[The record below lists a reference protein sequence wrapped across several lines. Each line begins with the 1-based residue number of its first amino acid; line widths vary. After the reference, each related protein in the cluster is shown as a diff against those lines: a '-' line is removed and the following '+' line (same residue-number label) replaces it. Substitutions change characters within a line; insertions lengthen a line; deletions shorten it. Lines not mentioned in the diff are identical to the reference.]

1 MLGKLYTMVWCSVF
15 FSPGRSEG
23 AVLCGWTAGGSG
35 RMQGQSGAALC
46 GAELQWSLSK
56 RLMGSLKHV
65 NVVLLNGLP
74 WVHTAEFWA
83 SLHPSQ
89 CLIDHL
95 SKVRIH
101 KPYLHPSQCLI
112 DHLSKVRLHKPLSAP
127 IPVPHRPPQ
136 QGRLHKP
143 LSAPIPVPH
152 RPPQQGETSQT
163 FICTHPSA
171 S

>member
-15 FSPGRSEG
+15 FPPGRSEG

-46 GAELQWSLSK
+46 GAELQWS
-56 RLMGSLKHV
+56 
-65 NVVLLNGLP
+65 
-74 WVHTAEFWA
+74 
-83 SLHPSQ
+83 
-89 CLIDHL
+89 
-95 SKVRIH
+95 
-101 KPYLHPSQCLI
+101 
-112 DHLSKVRLHKPLSAP
+112 
-127 IPVPHRPPQ
+127 PQ
-136 QGRLHKP
+136 QETDGISQTRQCRAAERPALGAHSWVLGR
-143 LSAPIPVPH
+143 SAPIPVPH